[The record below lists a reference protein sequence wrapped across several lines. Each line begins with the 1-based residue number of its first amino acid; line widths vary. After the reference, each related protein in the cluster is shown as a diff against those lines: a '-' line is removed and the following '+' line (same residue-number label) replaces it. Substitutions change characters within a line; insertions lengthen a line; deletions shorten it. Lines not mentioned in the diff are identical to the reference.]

1 MIEIEDQAKA
11 FVLQTFNS
19 PEELDN
25 TIEPFLSTS
34 YKKANFFLRVVMT
47 EGSEDFKTKMFHSN
61 VVTKFIKEN
70 WLKLH
75 SDIIG
80 KKEFF
85 VDKVYEDDYSIFL
98 IDIFIWK
105 SGVRWPFRT
114 LNNYD
119 EYLNL
124 GKRIIFYDVDYK
136 WREINHDGNIKD
148 YIGWTPEDELKLYL
162 VKLALES

>member
-85 VDKVYEDDYSIFL
+85 VDKVHEDDYSIF
-98 IDIFIWK
+98 
-105 SGVRWPFRT
+105 
-114 LNNYD
+114 N
-119 EYLNL
+119 
-124 GKRIIFYDVDYK
+124 
-136 WREINHDGNIKD
+136 
-148 YIGWTPEDELKLYL
+148 
-162 VKLALES
+162 

>member
-1 MIEIEDQAKA
+1 MKM
-11 FVLQTFNS
+11 
-19 PEELDN
+19 
-25 TIEPFLSTS
+25 TI
-34 YKKANFFLRVVMT
+34 V
-47 EGSEDFKTKMFHSN
+47 
-61 VVTKFIKEN
+61 
-70 WLKLH
+70 
-75 SDIIG
+75 
-80 KKEFF
+80 
-85 VDKVYEDDYSIFL
+85 FL
-98 IDIFIWK
+98 IDIYIWK